1 MKAFLAKCAA
11 FCRWLDASLRPRS
24 SGAEITRGRIGLV
37 FLCVLGVYL
46 VIFGRLISFG
56 FVPEDY
62 FGNRARVRAS
72 DAVSASRPDILDR
85 GGRLLASD
93 IKTPSL
99 FANPLRIQKSVGVDE
114 AMELITAVLPDLDN
128 AETRARLSSKK
139 RFVWLKREIT
149 PKQQA
154 ELHNQGIPGIGF
166 LRESR
171 RIYPAGAEAAHVLGY
186 VDINNAGFAGIER
199 WIDGGGLAEL
209 HQAGLATGRSLEP
222 VELSLDFSVQHA
234 LRDELAAAK
243 EKFKALAAAGV
254 VLDVNT
260 GEVVAMGSLPDFDPN
275 KPGKLENNQLNRMV
289 SGAFEMGS
297 TFKAL
302 TLAMALDSGNATLQ
316 SIFNARE
323 PLKYGTFTID
333 DFHPQRRALTVPEI
347 FIHSSNI
354 GSAKMALAVGVE
366 GHKSF
371 LKKMGQLDRLR
382 TELPEGTDPLVPKH
396 WSELS
401 TVTIAFGHGLSVAP
415 LQAAMATAALV
426 NGGKLIPP
434 TFLKRSEQDAK
445 YLAQQ
450 VIKPETSDKMRYLM
464 RLNVEQGTAKRAEV
478 EGFYVGGKTGTSE
491 KVEKGKYVKN
501 KVLTSFMGVFPADKP
516 RYLLLVML
524 DEPQPTPESKG
535 QATSGHNAVPVAG
548 KIIARIAPL
557 LGLKPRQ
564 DLPVA
569 DRLLTPG
576 RQAAN

>member
-1 MKAFLAKCAA
+1 MMSSFRANCIAFV
-11 FCRWLDASLRPRS
+11 RWLDCSLRP
-24 SGAEITRGRIGLV
+24 SGSAAMTRARIGLV
-37 FLCVLGVYL
+37 ILAFIGVFSIIAGRLVYL
-46 VIFGRLISFG
+46 G
-56 FVPEDY
+56 FLPPEQT
-62 FGNRARVRAS
+62 ARSARAS

-85 GGRLLASD
+85 EGRLLASD

-99 FANPLRIQKSVGVDE
+99 FANPRRIQRSVGVDE

-128 AETRARLSSKK
+128 AETRERLSTKR

-149 PKQQA
+149 PKQQE
-154 ELHNQGIPGIGF
+154 ELFRQGIPGIGF

-171 RIYPAGAEAAHVLGY
+171 RIYPAGTEAAHVLGH
-186 VDINNAGFAGIER
+186 VNLANAGAAGIER

-209 HQAGLATGRSLEP
+209 HQAGLASGRALEP
-222 VELSLDFSVQHA
+222 VELSLDIAAQHA
-234 LRDELAAAK
+234 LRDELSAAK
-243 EKFKALAAAGV
+243 EKFKAMAVSGLL
-254 VLDVNT
+254 LDVRT
-260 GEVVAMGSLPDFDPN
+260 GEVIALSSLPDFDPN
-275 KPGKLENNQLNRMV
+275 KPGKLETSQLNRMTT
-289 SGAFEMGS
+289 GAFEMGS

-302 TLAMALDSGNATLQ
+302 TVAMALDAGMAQLT

-323 PLKYGTFTID
+323 PLKYGNFTID
-333 DFHPQRRALTVPEI
+333 DFHAQRRALTVPEI

-366 GHKSF
+366 GHKNF
-371 LKKMGQLDRLR
+371 LRKMGQLDRLR
-382 TELPEGTDPLVPKH
+382 TELPEGTDPLVPKN

-426 NGGKLIPP
+426 NGGKLITP
-434 TFLKRSEQDAK
+434 TFLKRSEQDAN
-445 YLAQQ
+445 AVARQ
-450 VIKPETSDKMRYLM
+450 VIKPETSEKMRYLM

-478 EGFYVGGKTGTSE
+478 EGYYVGGKTGTSE

-501 KVLTSFMGVFPADKP
+501 KVLTSFMGVFPADQPK
-516 RYLLLVML
+516 YLLLVML

-548 KIIARIAPL
+548 RIIARIAPL
-557 LGLKPRQ
+557 LGLKPR
-564 DLPVA
+564 DGLPLA